1 MGGMLETIK
10 ITTAELEVGMFV
22 SALDRPW
29 LETPFMIQG
38 FRIESRA
45 QIDRLQDYCHY
56 VFVDTRQSKQ
66 PAEKVQRKAGAKKR
80 VPVAH
85 IFRDRLLDSYGDQS
99 EFIEERPRAEV
110 ALDQLINDLCGI
122 FEEVGNGGKINVIHL
137 RKSVEP
143 LIGSISRNPDACLWV
158 ARLKQHDQYTY
169 EHALSSAIWAV
180 ALGREVGLS
189 RQDLRSLAMGGML
202 MDIGKLRV
210 DPELLHAQRPL
221 TAKESAYMQ
230 DHVSHGLK
238 IIEESGIINP
248 DVLNMVAH
256 HHERH
261 NGSGYPLGTRGD
273 MIPAVARIAAIV
285 DTYGALTSHREYAA
299 AIAPSHAIR
308 VLYDARDVD
317 FQAELVEAFIR
328 AIGVYPAGTLV
339 ELSSGEVGVVVAE
352 YRTRRLHPKV
362 MILLDPNKRRL
373 AAPQL
378 KDLQEANDQAAGRPV
393 NIVRSLEPG
402 AYGIDLASIERPQV
416 HATA

>member
-1 MGGMLETIK
+1 MLETIK
-10 ITTAELEVGMFV
+10 IATAELEVGMFV

-38 FRIESRA
+38 FRIENRT
-45 QIDRLQDYCHY
+45 QIARLQEFCHY

-66 PAEKVQRKAGAKKR
+66 APEKVKRKGTVSHKR
-80 VPVAH
+80 APVTH
-85 IFRDRLLDSYGDQS
+85 IFRDRYLETYGDQTAFS
-99 EFIEERPRAEV
+99 EERPRAEK
-110 ALDQLINDLCGI
+110 ALDLLINDLCEI
-122 FEEVGNGGKINVIHL
+122 FEEVGKGGKINIIHL

-158 ARLKQHDQYTY
+158 ARLKQHDHYSY

-180 ALGREVGLS
+180 ALGREVGFS

-210 DPELLHAQRPL
+210 DPEVLRAQRPL
-221 TAKESAYMQ
+221 TARESAHVQ

-238 IIEESGIINP
+238 IIEESGIMNP
-248 DVLNMVAH
+248 DIINMVAH

-261 NGSGYPLGTRGD
+261 DGSGYPLGTKGD

-285 DTYGALTSHREYAA
+285 DTYGALTSNREYAA
-299 AIAPSHAIR
+299 AISPSQAIR
-308 VLYDARDVD
+308 VLYDARNTD

-352 YRTRRLHPKV
+352 YRTRRLHPRILV
-362 MILLDPNKRRL
+362 LLDSRKQQL
-373 AAPQL
+373 ATPMPRE
-378 KDLQEANDQAAGRPV
+378 LQEQNDRAARPPV

-402 AYGIDLASIERPQV
+402 AYGIDLASIERPDV
-416 HATA
+416 HVTA

>member
-1 MGGMLETIK
+1 MLETVK
-10 ITTAELEVGMFV
+10 IATVDLELGMFV

-29 LETPFMIQG
+29 LGTPFMIQG
-38 FRIESRA
+38 FRIENRI
-45 QIDRLQDYCHY
+45 QIDRLQEYCHY
-56 VFVDTRQSKQ
+56 VFVDTRQSRQ
-66 PAEKVQRKAGAKKR
+66 PLEKAQRRAAVTHKR
-80 VPVAH
+80 IPVAH
-85 IFRDRLLDSYGDQS
+85 IFRDRRLETYGDQCA
-99 EFIEERPRAEV
+99 FTEERPRAEQ
-110 ALDQLINDLCGI
+110 ALNVLINDLCEI
-122 FEEVGNGGKINVIHL
+122 FEEVGRGGKVNVIHL

-158 ARLKQHDQYTY
+158 ARLKKHDQYSY

-180 ALGREVGLS
+180 ALGRELGLS

-202 MDIGKLRV
+202 MDVGKLRV
-210 DPELLHAQRPL
+210 DPDLLQAKRPL
-221 TAKESAYMQ
+221 NDKESAYMQ
-230 DHVSHGLK
+230 EHVNHGLR

-248 DVLNMVAH
+248 DILNMVAH

-285 DTYGALTSHREYAA
+285 DTYGALTSNREYAA
-299 AIAPSHAIR
+299 AISPSHAIR
-308 VLYDARDVD
+308 VLYDARDEE

-362 MILLDPNKRRL
+362 MILLDPHKRRL
-373 AAPQL
+373 AAPVL
-378 KDLQEANDQAAGRPV
+378 KELQEEESKAPGRPV
-393 NIVRSLEPG
+393 NILRSLEPG
-402 AYGIDLASIERPQV
+402 AYGIDLASIERPNV